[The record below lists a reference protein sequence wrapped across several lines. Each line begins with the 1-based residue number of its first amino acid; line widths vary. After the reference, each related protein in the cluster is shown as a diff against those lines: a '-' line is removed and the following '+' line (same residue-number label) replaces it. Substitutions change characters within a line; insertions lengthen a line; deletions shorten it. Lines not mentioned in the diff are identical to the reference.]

1 MAYGA
6 GLAASEEAGLFGFPS
21 IRGAQNV
28 VVGNGDVAV
37 RSTEDAPAVA
47 LMEFVAGPKAGDAL
61 AGLGGFLPPNR
72 RVNLTFYPDDASR
85 QPHERGS
92 MPTPFDS
99 TSPIFSP
106 PSSAVRRVR
115 GCGASCRSFSWT
127 PVTST
132 GRLDSS
138 KPPPRGPSTGR
149 PSHSPGSRQRDR
161 RVLFASE
168 CGQRTVACHA
178 GSEPEMGDGE
188 VNERVLVV
196 EDDRSVRETV
206 TLLLERAALRVTSV
220 DDGRQ
225 ALEQL
230 SRYTFDL
237 VLLDVMLPVV
247 DGFKVCRE
255 IREESQIPIVMLTAR
270 ADTADVVAGLELGAD
285 DYLTKPFQGPELV
298 ARVRAALRRRDSD
311 PLAPRIQIQDLDI
324 DASGFRLTQAGRP
337 VELTATEFR
346 LLVELATNAE
356 RVVSRE
362 GLLQR
367 VWGYDYL
374 GDSRLV
380 DMAVKRLRDKLG
392 DDPRHPRYITTV
404 RGAGYRLD
412 AG

>member
-1 MAYGA
+1 
-6 GLAASEEAGLFGFPS
+6 
-21 IRGAQNV
+21 
-28 VVGNGDVAV
+28 
-37 RSTEDAPAVA
+37 
-47 LMEFVAGPKAGDAL
+47 
-61 AGLGGFLPPNR
+61 
-72 RVNLTFYPDDASR
+72 
-85 QPHERGS
+85 
-92 MPTPFDS
+92 
-99 TSPIFSP
+99 
-106 PSSAVRRVR
+106 
-115 GCGASCRSFSWT
+115 
-127 PVTST
+127 
-132 GRLDSS
+132 
-138 KPPPRGPSTGR
+138 
-149 PSHSPGSRQRDR
+149 
-161 RVLFASE
+161 
-168 CGQRTVACHA
+168 
-178 GSEPEMGDGE
+178 
-188 VNERVLVV
+188 VNEQVLVV

-206 TLLLERAALRVTSV
+206 TLLLERAALRVTAV

-225 ALEQL
+225 ALERLRQHP
-230 SRYTFDL
+230 FDL

-255 IREESQIPIVMLTAR
+255 IREKSQIPIVMLTAR

-298 ARVRAALRRRDSD
+298 ARVRAALRRRDTD
-311 PLAPRIQIQDLDI
+311 PLAPRLRIQDLDI

-362 GLLQR
+362 VLLQR

>member
-1 MAYGA
+1 M
-6 GLAASEEAGLFGFPS
+6 
-21 IRGAQNV
+21 
-28 VVGNGDVAV
+28 V
-37 RSTEDAPAVA
+37 R
-47 LMEFVAGPKAGDAL
+47 L
-61 AGLGGFLPPNR
+61 
-72 RVNLTFYPDDASR
+72 
-85 QPHERGS
+85 
-92 MPTPFDS
+92 
-99 TSPIFSP
+99 
-106 PSSAVRRVR
+106 
-115 GCGASCRSFSWT
+115 
-127 PVTST
+127 
-132 GRLDSS
+132 
-138 KPPPRGPSTGR
+138 
-149 PSHSPGSRQRDR
+149 
-161 RVLFASE
+161 
-168 CGQRTVACHA
+168 
-178 GSEPEMGDGE
+178 
-188 VNERVLVV
+188 NERVLVV

-206 TLLLERAALRVTSV
+206 TLLLERAALRVESV
-220 DDGRQ
+220 GDGRE

-230 SRYTFDL
+230 RRYPFDL

-255 IREESQIPIVMLTAR
+255 IREESQVPIVLLTAR

-298 ARVRAALRRRDSD
+298 ARVRAALRRRDTD

-362 GLLQR
+362 GLLER

-392 DDPRHPRYITTV
+392 DDPRQPRYITTV